1 MVHSI
6 EALGVGSQA
15 SVYLSRIEFQAPQSD
30 ARRVVLPTLKVGKGR
45 IRVSYAATHRS
56 R

>member
-6 EALGVGSQA
+6 GALGAAVEHC
-15 SVYLSRIEFQAPQSD
+15 LSRIEFQAPQSD
-30 ARRVVLPTLKVGKGR
+30 ARRVVLPTLKVRKGR

>member
-15 SVYLSRIEFQAPQSD
+15 SIYLSRIEFQAPQSD
-30 ARRVVLPTLKVGKGR
+30 ARRVVLPTLKVRKGR
-45 IRVSYAATHRS
+45 IRVSYAATHRT